1 MYHLKQK
8 WGIFVTKKDKEIL
21 FSNPLFASLGQSECE
36 GLIKNSDDIFSINKF
51 SLKLLFIKSGRAKIC
66 VFEKGKAIM
75 TASSFTRCLIVIL
88 KGSASVSKIGAD
100 GRRTVINILRC
111 GDIFGM
117 ATLFFE
123 QDFPS
128 EIIAEEP
135 CRLAI
140 FPKELGR
147 SLCRLAGIC
156 KGLCY
161 AAFSK
166 NSFSQFPFEHVYRRG
181 NLRALFALAVRRF
194 RRQNGIL
201 PSVLNIARGRNHRG
215 GARVALPRN
224 RRPFGRKGA

>member
-36 GLIKNSDDIFSINKF
+36 GLIK
-51 SLKLLFIKSGRAKIC
+51 SGRAKIC
-66 VFEKGKAIM
+66 IYEKGKAIT

-140 FPKELGR
+140 FPKELVEEAFAASPEFAKAYVTLLSQKIHFLNSRLSTFTEGETSERFLRWLSAVSGGKTEFCLPCSISRAAETIGVGR
-147 SLCRLAGIC
+147 ASLYRAIGVLSEEKVLKHEGKNIVILKPERLL
-156 KGLCY
+156 K
-161 AAFSK
+161 
-166 NSFSQFPFEHVYRRG
+166 
-181 NLRALFALAVRRF
+181 
-194 RRQNGIL
+194 
-201 PSVLNIARGRNHRG
+201 
-215 GARVALPRN
+215 
-224 RRPFGRKGA
+224 